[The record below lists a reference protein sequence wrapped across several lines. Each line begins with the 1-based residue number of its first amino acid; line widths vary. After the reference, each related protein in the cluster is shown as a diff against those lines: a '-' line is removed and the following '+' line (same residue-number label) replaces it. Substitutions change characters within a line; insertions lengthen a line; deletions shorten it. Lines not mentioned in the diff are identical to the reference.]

1 MLGSSLLG
9 GARDASRL
17 RRSGAC
23 AAAAIVAG
31 ALASGCGT
39 DFLPASLITHERVI
53 AVTAEPPEAVPGQA
67 VSLTP
72 LVVSPAGELVE
83 GASGFSASWWRCPDT
98 DSDALGDFNQCSDP
112 SERVQLGAGAPF
124 VDTVPADL
132 FGDLSAAAGSGEL
145 PSDKL
150 LGALLGYW
158 RVVSVTVAAG
168 DRSMEAFKR
177 VPVFLPVALAD
188 VDEALADLDV
198 HVRADGS
205 AVPANTNP
213 TLSAVLV
220 HDGSETGATV
230 STVKRDGTYYLEPIY
245 DERTLEDYISL
256 KVDFAGL
263 DLADPDALREV
274 PMDELL
280 QRFEKVQ
287 RCEIPAFSWFVT
299 HGSVR
304 RDTTLDEGVLARV
317 FDPRG
322 VDCPE
327 VEGDEHL
334 PSVRYHPPVDDD
346 PVPADS
352 VVRGWVVMRDGRG
365 GTATRSFSFRLE

>member
-1 MLGSSLLG
+1 MAALG
-9 GARDASRL
+9 
-17 RRSGAC
+17 
-23 AAAAIVAG
+23 
-31 ALASGCGT
+31 LASALVAGCGT
-39 DFLPASLITHERVI
+39 EFLPASLITNERVI

-72 LVVSPAGELVE
+72 LVVSPSGELVE
-83 GASGFSASWWRCPDT
+83 GAGGYRASWWRCPDS

-112 SERVQLGAGAPF
+112 SERVELGSGAPF

-132 FGDLSAAAGSGEL
+132 FGDLTAAAGSGEL

-158 RVVSVTVAAG
+158 RVVSMTLSAG
-168 DRSMEAFKR
+168 ERSMEAFKR

-188 VDEALADLDV
+188 VDEQLAGLDV

-205 AVPANTNP
+205 TVPANTNP
-213 TLSAVLV
+213 TLSGVLV
-220 HDGSETGATV
+220 HEGSETGATV
-230 STVKRDGTYYLEPIY
+230 TSVQADGTYYLEPIY

-256 KVDFAGL
+256 KVDFSGL
-263 DLADPDALREV
+263 DLADPDSLREV
-274 PMDELL
+274 PMEELL

-304 RDTTLDEGVLARV
+304 RDTTLDEGVLGRV

-334 PSVRYHPPVDDD
+334 PTVRYHPPVDDE
-346 PVPADS
+346 PVPADGQ
-352 VVRGWVVMRDGRG
+352 VRGWVVMRDGRG